1 MTGLLRSILAGCLAL
16 ALIASGAP
24 HLRVAGAAPAH
35 DAVHVDGDTGAHM
48 SLAQHDATLVMHQH
62 SESGVPAEQSGDIC
76 KDMTCCTMC
85 AAAYVE
91 PATRIPAPARVVL
104 AVRYD
109 VTSAS
114 RAEASIGP
122 DPGIPIAV

>member
-1 MTGLLRSILAGCLAL
+1 
-16 ALIASGAP
+16 LIASGVP
-24 HLRVAGAAPAH
+24 HIRVEAAAPAQGAAH
-35 DAVHVDGDTGAHM
+35 AHGDTDAPM
-48 SLAQHDATLVMHQH
+48 SVAQHDATPAMHQH
-62 SESGVPAEQSGDIC
+62 SESGAPAEQSGDIC

-122 DPGIPIAV
+122 DPGIPIAA